1 VTSEDQGDASA
12 EREGVQYGRVRRAPR
27 YGSFVVTGAVV
38 GVVIALILSLS
49 RPATGEF
56 SQNSVIGYLAA
67 TLGLL
72 GALLG
77 AGLAVLL
84 DRRGARRTDPR
95 QKAGT
100 DADPR

>member
-1 VTSEDQGDASA
+1 MTSPDQDGAPP
-12 EREGVQYGRVRRAPR
+12 EREAVRYGRFRRAPR
-27 YGSFVVTGAVV
+27 YGSFVVTGAAV
-38 GVVIALILSLS
+38 GVVIAVILSLS

-56 SQNSVIGYLAA
+56 SRNSVIGYLAA

-77 AGLAVLL
+77 AAVAVLL
-84 DRRGARRTDPR
+84 DRRGPQAPDPR

-100 DADPR
+100 DLDPR